1 MDIDTLTAPVA
12 KATPA
17 FQSHNLSTGV
27 AQVIFGYANLRGRAV
42 FLVNHHNV
50 I

>member
-17 FQSHNLSTGV
+17 FQSRTLSADV
-27 AQVIFGYANLRGRAV
+27 AQSIFGYANLRRRAV
-42 FLVNHHNV
+42 FLVNHHRV